1 MVDLAF
7 AISSNAAGAAETFQ
21 KIKDAIDYIV
31 TYYGADRI
39 RYAFITFGS
48 SASEDISFQDMRTVD
63 ELRDE
68 VDLLSR
74 PSGVPNLREALLKAK
89 DVFSKASDRPEAR
102 KFLVVIMDTKSSN
115 VGEEITQGGE
125 ALEKEGIKVGFDVC
139 YPSAIPWSRTYYVE
153 AVSRILRTYV
163 FSVSNP
169 HDLEETKTSSPERA
183 RTYDLL
189 VARPDILHSYPI

>member
-48 SASEDISFQDMRTVD
+48 SASEDITFQDMRTVD

-74 PSGVPNLREALLKAK
+74 PSGVPNLTEALLKAK
-89 DVFSKASDRPEAR
+89 DVFSKASDRPEAK

-115 VGEEITQGGE
+115 VGEEIIQGGE
-125 ALEKEGIKVGFDVC
+125 ALEKERIKVGLDVC
-139 YPSAIPWSRTYYVE
+139 YPNAI
-153 AVSRILRTYV
+153 
-163 FSVSNP
+163 
-169 HDLEETKTSSPERA
+169 HDLEVGLTTLRK
-183 RTYDLL
+183 L
-189 VARPDILHSYPI
+189 VGYCEIMFFGQ

>member
-7 AISSNAAGAAETFQ
+7 AISSNAAGAVETFQ

-74 PSGVPNLREALLKAK
+74 PSGVPNLKEALLKAK
-89 DVFSKASDRPEAR
+89 DVFSKASDRPEAK

-139 YPSAIPWSRTYYVE
+139 YPNASKFMTLDPDF
-153 AVSRILRTYV
+153 LRTLEKLCFLV
-163 FSVSNP
+163 INT
-169 HDLEETKTSSPERA
+169 HDLKKKI
-183 RTYDLL
+183 DLVL
-189 VARPDILHSYPI
+189 LKVLEPMTF

>member
-48 SASEDISFQDMRTVD
+48 SASEDITFQDMRTVD

-74 PSGVPNLREALLKAK
+74 PSGVPNLKEALLKAK
-89 DVFSKASDRPEAR
+89 DVFRKASDRPEAK

-115 VGEEITQGGE
+115 VGEEIIQGGE
-125 ALEKEGIKVGFDVC
+125 ALEKERIKVGLDVC
-139 YPSAIPWSRTYYVE
+139 YPNAI
-153 AVSRILRTYV
+153 
-163 FSVSNP
+163 
-169 HDLEETKTSSPERA
+169 HDLEVGLTTLRK
-183 RTYDLL
+183 L
-189 VARPDILHSYPI
+189 VGYCEIMFFGQ

>member
-39 RYAFITFGS
+39 RYTFITFGS
-48 SASEDISFQDMRTVD
+48 SASEDITFQDMRTVD

-74 PSGVPNLREALLKAK
+74 PSGVPNLKEALLKAK
-89 DVFSKASDRPEAR
+89 DVFSKASDRPEAK

-115 VGEEITQGGE
+115 KDEEIAQGGE
-125 ALEKEGIKVGFDVC
+125 ALEKEGIKVGFGVC
-139 YPSAIPWSRTYYVE
+139 YPNAIHDPWSRTYYVE
-153 AVSRILRTYV
+153 AVSRILRNYV
-163 FSVSNP
+163 FRSVTHTTWKNQKLVLLKG
-169 HDLEETKTSSPERA
+169 LEAISF
-183 RTYDLL
+183 
-189 VARPDILHSYPI
+189 